1 MSLATSNVEDPYFS
15 RLDDQFG
22 MAPRQDP
29 IVWSDCPGPM
39 SSAEIESYQENGF
52 LSVPQLI
59 SREQAGH
66 LLKVADGLRQK
77 VDPDQPHVIAEP
89 ASRTIRSIFRLH
101 RDDEDFKEICRDPR
115 IVKRAEQILGS
126 EVYLHQSRIN
136 FKPAFEGKEFFW
148 HSDFETWH
156 IEDGLPRMRAVSISL
171 SLTHNTHYNGPLMVI
186 PGSHRYYVRC
196 VGRTPEN
203 HYEQSL
209 RNQRYGVPDQQSLR
223 WLVDEGGISTPTGGP
238 GSAVMFD
245 CNTMHGSVANMSPY
259 PRINLF
265 LVFNSVENPLE
276 APFGDVPPRP
286 EFLGDRQ
293 MTPLSGL

>member
-1 MSLATSNVEDPYFS
+1 MPLASSKVEDPYFS
-15 RLDDQFG
+15 RLGNQFG
-22 MAPRQDP
+22 MAPRLDP
-29 IVWSDCPGPM
+29 IVWSNVPGPM
-39 SSAEIESYQENGF
+39 SSGDIESYQANGY

-59 SREQAGH
+59 PREQATE
-66 LLKVADGLRQK
+66 LLQAADSLRQV

-89 ASRTIRSIFRLH
+89 GSRTIRSVFRLH
-101 RDDEDFKEICRDPR
+101 RDYADFKEICRDPR

-171 SLTHNTHYNGPLMVI
+171 SLTHNLQYNGPLMLI

-223 WLVDEGGISTPTGGP
+223 TLVDEGGISTPTGGP

-245 CNTMHGSVANMSPY
+245 CNTLHGSVANMSPY
-259 PRINLF
+259 PRTNLF

-276 APFGDVPPRP
+276 EPFGDLPPRP

-293 MTPLSGL
+293 MTPLSDH